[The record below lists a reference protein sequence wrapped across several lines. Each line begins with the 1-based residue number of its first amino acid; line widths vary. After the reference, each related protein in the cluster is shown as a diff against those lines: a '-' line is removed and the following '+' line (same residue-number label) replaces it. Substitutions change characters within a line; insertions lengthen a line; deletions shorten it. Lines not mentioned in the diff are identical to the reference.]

1 MVNKIPETWQYNE
14 NLEMLFYF
22 YQISDELL
30 SKTSPDT
37 YTLPLNNSFSLLY
50 EIEEVYN
57 LLEQHDIVNQY
68 YYNYI
73 PVIIDELLDAVERDT
88 ILKKLLDKRLDAIRT
103 GLQESKK
110 NFILL
115 RRWLDFFHQICTLKK
130 YINEY
135 SAEIERLVI
144 NTKNKKDLAYCT
156 KNYYISLISAG
167 YSREYLYQTV
177 QKSFDNRTILVKSES
192 QIKDFLAQ
200 FACNK
205 VSMEFLVLM
214 DIETVDYLDS
224 ISDNLIL
231 SKQITRV
238 NLAKDRKSL
247 GMDISVQN
255 LLKQHDD
262 LSHHAKNHQKI
273 EIISYKAE
281 AVDQF
286 KAIEEFELYIK
297 FLQSFSRYFKHYYPS
312 KQIYKV
318 LVKTSTDHYNEVKM
332 PPKLQSRPYVK
343 QEVIDSRIK
352 NVLNAK
358 AMSFSAFNTLAHAFE
373 MHAAAL
379 DTRSTNI
386 LLKSFWTSME
396 TIFANPVASN
406 SHENVLNSVLPIIQK
421 TYILKLLGVLYSQ
434 LQSAL
439 TDQALSALKIYRFED
454 FVEYF
459 AANKENSS
467 ELKAIYKLLEFNP
480 LLRSRI
486 FELRKTLST
495 GNSIAKFLDNHKR
508 RIEWQIKRIYRARNI
523 ATHIGEEISCSEV
536 IINHIHNYFD
546 FVIDYALCK
555 SESGDYIASIATLV
569 FEAQNDNKIH
579 AELLKTDD
587 CLSLDNYK
595 NFLFGPDDH
604 IKSYQFQF

>member
-1 MVNKIPETWQYNE
+1 M
-14 NLEMLFYF
+14 
-22 YQISDELL
+22 
-30 SKTSPDT
+30 
-37 YTLPLNNSFSLLY
+37 
-50 EIEEVYN
+50 
-57 LLEQHDIVNQY
+57 
-68 YYNYI
+68 
-73 PVIIDELLDAVERDT
+73 
-88 ILKKLLDKRLDAIRT
+88 
-103 GLQESKK
+103 
-110 NFILL
+110 
-115 RRWLDFFHQICTLKK
+115 
-130 YINEY
+130 
-135 SAEIERLVI
+135 
-144 NTKNKKDLAYCT
+144 
-156 KNYYISLISAG
+156 
-167 YSREYLYQTV
+167 
-177 QKSFDNRTILVKSES
+177 
-192 QIKDFLAQ
+192 
-200 FACNK
+200 
-205 VSMEFLVLM
+205 
-214 DIETVDYLDS
+214 
-224 ISDNLIL
+224 
-231 SKQITRV
+231 
-238 NLAKDRKSL
+238 
-247 GMDISVQN
+247 
-255 LLKQHDD
+255 
-262 LSHHAKNHQKI
+262 
-273 EIISYKAE
+273 
-281 AVDQF
+281 
-286 KAIEEFELYIK
+286 YIK